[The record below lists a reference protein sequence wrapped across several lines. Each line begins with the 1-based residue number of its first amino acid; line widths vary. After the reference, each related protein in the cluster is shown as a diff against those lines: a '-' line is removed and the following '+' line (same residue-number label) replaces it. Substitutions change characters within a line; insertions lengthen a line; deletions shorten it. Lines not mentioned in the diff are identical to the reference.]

1 MPDAEV
7 ARWLK
12 SAGLSRFIPRFDAA
26 NISSTDFLELLPG
39 DFDAFGIDSP
49 ADRKRLN
56 DLVTERRR
64 AASLPRRTSPSRP
77 RIKTEAT
84 LAREGELRERRKE
97 KERARLEKL
106 AGGPKGK
113 QVARVSVCVRK
124 RPLSGKETAKLDQD
138 IIEASGH
145 NSLNVFELK
154 EKVDLT
160 KYVETHNFVFDR
172 VFSDSCDNEEV
183 YEDTAKPLVEALF
196 EGGRSTCFAYGQ
208 TGAGKTYTMAGD
220 GYETP
225 GLYSLAVQDLFETI
239 EYRREQ
245 AEMRRAERSESEDDD
260 FDADEYLE
268 VWISFFEIYGTRL
281 HDLLGNRAK
290 LECREDTNNEVQI
303 VGLTERKCENEEDVF
318 IAIDEA
324 NQLRSTGVTGAND
337 DSSRSHA
344 VFQIELRQA
353 IPDGRLSESSL
364 MRNSILTGR
373 GRSELEETSRKP
385 KEIGRLCFIDLA
397 GSERGSDTA
406 NNDKQTRM
414 EGAEINKSLLALKEC
429 IRAMG
434 QQKNHTPFRGSKLTQ
449 VLKASFIGKNCR
461 TVMIANVSPASSNVE
476 HTLNTLRYSDRV
488 KEIRKDRVG
497 LNPNATFSSS
507 RSLGRANR
515 PVRRATFAAGI
526 NSAKDS
532 QNEGHLASAMRNRK
546 VAASSSDDLDNSRRQ
561 SEKIVRPKLPR
572 GQPIQ
577 RSTRRVTR
585 AATRSGRVSPPSS
598 GELPPTAPLAANNS
612 SDNVSLSALREQ
624 RGNTRLRGTQSS
636 ASLPKRRTMIPPAPK
651 SKKGSDSDGN
661 SGSGSGS
668 GSENGPT
675 RRSRITRRQ
684 TSATLSRPNT
694 RLRVREAAAKI
705 EAEQAAAAAA
715 AVEVIEVEEEEVI
728 SRVRPARPIS
738 SSGSGS
744 ARVVPKETKAR
755 PKSGGWLPDAVDYF
769 SGADEEAE
777 DSEILFKKAPAPKPS
792 TVRDVQAVAGLSPLR
807 TRSGTVRNTR
817 TDNVQAST
825 TSTITEESVS
835 ETSASTQRLDVHNTS
850 MKEVIRH
857 HHMQI
862 EELMRLCEMDVQLV
876 KAAEN
881 GQIDAS
887 DYAIRLD
894 KNLTQK
900 LDAVINL
907 KAMVGWLTSSK

>member
-12 SAGLSRFIPRFDAA
+12 SAGLSRFIPRFEAA

-49 ADRKRLN
+49 ADRKRLS
-56 DLVTERRR
+56 DLVTDRRR

-84 LAREGELRERRKE
+84 LAREGEIRERRKE

-106 AGGPKGK
+106 SGGSKSK

-124 RPLSGKETAKLDQD
+124 RPLSSKETAKLDRD
-138 IIEASGH
+138 IIEASSP

-172 VFSDSCDNEEV
+172 VFSDSCDNEDV
-183 YEDTAKPLVEALF
+183 YQDTAKPLVEALF

-245 AEMRRAERSESEDDD
+245 AEARRAERSESEDDD
-260 FDADEYLE
+260 DFDADEHLE

-303 VGLTERKCENEEDVF
+303 VGLTERKCENDEEVF
-318 IAIDEA
+318 QAIDEA
-324 NQLRSTGVTGAND
+324 NEFRSTGVTGAND

-353 IPDGRLSESSL
+353 FPDGGLSESSL
-364 MRNSILTGR
+364 MRNSILTGC
-373 GRSELEETSRKP
+373 GRSELQEAARKP
-385 KEIGRLCFIDLA
+385 KEVGRLCFIDLA

-497 LNPNATFSSS
+497 LNPNATFSST
-507 RSLGRANR
+507 RSLSRAGR
-515 PVRRATFAAGI
+515 PVRRATFAVGI
-526 NSAKDS
+526 NSAKNDT
-532 QNEGHLASAMRNRK
+532 QNDGLTSSMRNRK
-546 VAASSSDDLDNSRRQ
+546 AMTSTTDDVDSRRQ
-561 SEKIVRPKLPR
+561 SEKMVRPKLPR

-577 RSTRRVTR
+577 RPTRRITR
-585 AATRSGRVSPPSS
+585 AHTRSGRVSPPSS
-598 GELPPTAPLAANNS
+598 GELPPSAPLSATNS
-612 SDNVSLSALREQ
+612 NENVSLSTLREQ

-636 ASLPKRRTMIPPAPK
+636 ASLPKRRTMIPSASK
-651 SKKGSDSDGN
+651 SKKGSDSDAN
-661 SGSGSGS
+661 SGSGS
-668 GSENGPT
+668 GSENGPSRRT
-675 RRSRITRRQ
+675 RLQRRQ
-684 TSATLSRPNT
+684 TSASLARPNT
-694 RLRVREAAAKI
+694 RLRVREAAAKL
-705 EAEQAAAAAA
+705 EAEEAAAAA
-715 AVEVIEVEEEEVI
+715 AVEVIEVEEEELI
-728 SRVRPARPIS
+728 AKPRNARPLS
-738 SSGSGS
+738 SSGSIS
-744 ARVVPKETKAR
+744 ARVIPKEKKTR

-769 SGADEEAE
+769 SGADEEAQE
-777 DSEILFKKAPAPKPS
+777 DEILFKQAPAPKPS
-792 TVRDVQAVAGLSPLR
+792 TVRDVQAVAGLSPMR
-807 TRSGTVRNTR
+807 TRSGAIRKSSNEKFEAV
-817 TDNVQAST
+817 T
-825 TSTITEESVS
+825 TSTVTEESVS
-835 ETSASTQRLDVHNTS
+835 ETSAPVQRRDVHSTS
-850 MKEVIRH
+850 MREVIRH

-876 KAAEN
+876 KAAES
-881 GQIDAS
+881 GEMDPA

-894 KNLTQK
+894 KNLAQK